1 MKNDQIYSNRP
12 EIRCAYDR
20 QRLPFVTV
28 GPSLTDQS
36 MAEECDVNRILERYQ
51 RTGVMDHVNRY
62 EGSYGDFL
70 DAPSDYQ
77 TAINQVMAADDAFAT
92 LPSAVRRRF
101 GNSVADFLLFCSDD
115 RNRGEMQSLG
125 LLRDG
130 VDLVEPPASHVAA
143 SQGAATTKSAPSTQS
158 GAEAS

>member
-1 MKNDQIYSNRP
+1 MKHDEIYSNRP
-12 EIRCAYDR
+12 TIRCAYDR
-20 QRLPFVTV
+20 ERLSFSTV

-51 RTGVMDHVNRY
+51 RTGVMDHINRF

-70 DAPSDYQ
+70 DAPTDYQ

-101 GNSVADFLLFCSDD
+101 SNSVSDFLLFCSDD
-115 RNRGEMQSLG
+115 RNRDEMQSLG
-125 LLRDG
+125 LLREG
-130 VDLVEPPASHVAA
+130 LDLVEPSSSHVEARKGA
-143 SQGAATTKSAPSTQS
+143 SANKSAPAIQS
-158 GAEAS
+158 GGEAS